1 VYSDE
6 PDEEVGLQEAS
17 TGEEGLKDKSEAKMK
32 ARKW

>member
-1 VYSDE
+1 MYSDVS
-6 PDEEVGLQEAS
+6 DEEVGLQEAG